1 MYEGI
6 VEFNDAPQAWESWQ
20 RAYDFYSEGALL
32 WLDVDTRIREL
43 SKGRRSL
50 DDFARGFFGGAKDA
64 ETVSTYDFDDIVAA
78 LEAVQPGG
86 WRDWLR
92 TRLDGDKPLLGG
104 IARGGWKL
112 AYDATPN
119 LAVADAEEADEYD
132 DFRYSL
138 GLKIDQDGGTIS
150 EVIWDSPA
158 FKAGLAR
165 DVVVVAVNGNAY
177 SAKRLK
183 QAITAARS
191 QSKPVEL
198 LVRQAERLRT
208 VAIDWRDGLRAP
220 HLARDANAPDLLGAI
235 LAPRR

>member
-32 WLDVDTRIREL
+32 WLDVDTRIRE
-43 SKGRRSL
+43 SSNGKRSL
-50 DDFARGFFGGAKDA
+50 DDFARAFFGGAKEV

-92 TRLDGDKPLLGG
+92 QRLDGHEPLLDG
-104 IARGGWKL
+104 IARGGWTL

-119 LAVADAEEADEYD
+119 LAVADAEGADDYD

-138 GLKIDQDGGTIS
+138 GLKVDKDGTIG
-150 EVIWDSPA
+150 EVVWDGPA

-165 DVVVVAVNGNAY
+165 DVVVVAVDGEDY
-177 SAKRLK
+177 DAKRL
-183 QAITAARS
+183 QRAIAAAKAAT
-191 QSKPVEL
+191 QPIEL
-198 LVRQAERLRT
+198 LVRQGKHVRT

-220 HLARDANAPDLLGAI
+220 HLERIEGRPDFLTDI
-235 LAPRR
+235 LSTRK